1 MIPIIK
7 IIVIMIKSTV
17 VRMRSGV
24 MRNMK
29 EKMVDLVKM
38 AKRMMLTRMFSTC
51 WSSDVFLSDFH
62 WDFHKND
69 CSSGYHCCV
78 SFGISM
84 IGVGPV
90 RYKEYGVGR
99 APAGGNIKR
108 LCTLE
113 KGYFG
118 AGWEYGKNM
127 KGYEEQRWEGGYH
140 EEVCGGISG
149 GAYSSPMN
157 M

>member
-38 AKRMMLTRMFSTC
+38 TKRMIMFSMGFLWYLHD
-51 WSSDVFLSDFH
+51 WSR
-62 WDFHKND
+62 
-69 CSSGYHCCV
+69 SSENLG
-78 SFGISM
+78 
-84 IGVGPV
+84 
-90 RYKEYGVGR
+90 YKECGVEI

-108 LCTLE
+108 SCTLE

-127 KGYEEQRWEGGYH
+127 KGYEEQR
-140 EEVCGGISG
+140 
-149 GAYSSPMN
+149 
-157 M
+157 

>member
-51 WSSDVFLSDFH
+51 
-62 WDFHKND
+62 
-69 CSSGYHCCV
+69 
-78 SFGISM
+78 
-84 IGVGPV
+84 
-90 RYKEYGVGR
+90 
-99 APAGGNIKR
+99 
-108 LCTLE
+108 
-113 KGYFG
+113 
-118 AGWEYGKNM
+118 
-127 KGYEEQRWEGGYH
+127 
-140 EEVCGGISG
+140 
-149 GAYSSPMN
+149 
-157 M
+157 

>member
-1 MIPIIK
+1 MIPIIQ

-38 AKRMMLTRMFSTC
+38 TKRMIMTRMFSMGFLWYLHD
-51 WSSDVFLSDFH
+51 WSR
-62 WDFHKND
+62 
-69 CSSGYHCCV
+69 SSENLG
-78 SFGISM
+78 
-84 IGVGPV
+84 
-90 RYKEYGVGR
+90 YKECGVER

-108 LCTLE
+108 SCTLE

-127 KGYEEQRWEGGYH
+127 KGYEEQR
-140 EEVCGGISG
+140 
-149 GAYSSPMN
+149 
-157 M
+157 